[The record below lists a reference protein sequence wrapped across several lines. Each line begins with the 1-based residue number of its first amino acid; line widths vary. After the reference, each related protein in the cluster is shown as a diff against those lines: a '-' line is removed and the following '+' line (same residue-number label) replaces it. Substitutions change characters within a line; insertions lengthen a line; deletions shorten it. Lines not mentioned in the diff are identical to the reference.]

1 MNLKVGSTIAIM
13 SYERLQSALY
23 STKKTRKQRMSQG
36 RMKNVNR
43 EVKLKKR
50 QSKFLLR
57 KISLRAAGCL
67 SWPIGCLLSRE
78 SPKNRRNIHTRRSPR
93 SKKK

>member
-1 MNLKVGSTIAIM
+1 MNLKGGSTIAIM
-13 SYERLQSALY
+13 SYERLQSRLY
-23 STKKTRKQRMSQG
+23 SRKKTRKQRMFQG

-43 EVKLKKR
+43 EVRLKKR
-50 QSKFLLR
+50 QNKILSS

-67 SWPIGCLLSRE
+67 SWPVGCLLSRE